1 MVSSVE
7 SRNNLANYLEESG
20 ISIAIPT
27 QVSEIRE
34 GSIHIIYKPLALGFE
49 LIDSNIVVYT
59 DYEINTKRKKQTTS
73 SLKSNAL
80 G

>member
-7 SRNNLANYLEESG
+7 ARNNLANYLEESG

-34 GSIHIIYKPLALGFE
+34 GSIHII
-49 LIDSNIVVYT
+49 S
-59 DYEINTKRKKQTTS
+59 
-73 SLKSNAL
+73 
-80 G
+80 